1 MSMGQVITAREVVPP
16 MTAATIDRV
25 AALETRLMDLPQ
37 VELTTTHALHAGMYA
52 RTIRIPAGT
61 LLTGALIRVPTMLIV
76 NGHVS
81 VFTGADRA
89 LHLRGYNVVPASAGR
104 KQVFYAVE
112 DTDLTMLFPT
122 AARTIAEAEAEFTD
136 EADKLMT
143 RRNLSSETMLTE
155 G

>member
-1 MSMGQVITAREVVPP
+1 MSTGQDIVAREVVPP
-16 MTAATIDRV
+16 MTAVTIDRV
-25 AALETRLMDLPQ
+25 VTLEARLMDLPQ
-37 VELTTTHALHAGMYA
+37 IELKTTHELHAGMYA

-61 LLTGALIRVPTMLIV
+61 LLTGALIRVPTILV
-76 NGHVS
+76 VSGHVS
-81 VFTGADRA
+81 VFTGANRA
-89 LHLRGYNVVPASAGR
+89 LHLRGYSVVPASAGR

-143 RRNLSSETMLTE
+143 RRTLSNEIMFTE